1 MLRLSEVGV
10 FDEMGKH
17 LGIGFGAKG
26 MPFIGQ
32 LLAQFGVVF
41 DDAVVDNG
49 ENAGTIGMGMGVGV
63 VRPTMRGPACMSYTQ
78 RTAGG
83 TRVVLYF
90 SGKIGN
96 FTGATTQFEI
106 AIGGENGDACGVVAA
121 IFEFAQSFKQYGSNV
136 GALGADV
143 ANDTAHEVG
152 YPFYYWERVGSM
164 MTAAAPHD
172 DRKGHHYYMTA
183 SQGDACV
190 YSRGRACPYPWPPTF
205 LNPNLVNH

>member
-17 LGIGFGAKG
+17 L
-26 MPFIGQ
+26 
-32 LLAQFGVVF
+32 
-41 DDAVVDNG
+41 
-49 ENAGTIGMGMGVGV
+49 GTIGMGMGVGV

-136 GALGADV
+136 GALWADV

-152 YPFYYWERVGSM
+152 YPFYYWSSKGRM

-172 DRKGHHYYMTA
+172 D
-183 SQGDACV
+183 
-190 YSRGRACPYPWPPTF
+190 
-205 LNPNLVNH
+205 